1 MKTTVLKVMG
11 GIVVLALLWTGYS
24 YFGVYHMPLPWKV
37 TNPHDPQFNEEAF
50 RFEDYYGRDGSE
62 RLRESMRVMF
72 PIGTPKAKVDRIL
85 YENQPKYTEATK
97 WGAVMKKDE
106 RPRKPDEL
114 NVYRYSYRP
123 YPNPLNIFLVI
134 VFYDAHDRVKEIDEI
149 RKGPLYN
156 TNFFGEN

>member
-1 MKTTVLKVMG
+1 MG

-97 WGAVMKKDE
+97 WGAYIGKIE
-106 RPRKPDEL
+106 GGHPRKPDER
-114 NVYRYSYRP
+114 NVYRYSYP
-123 YPNPLNIFLVI
+123 PHPGAINVFFVI
-134 VFYDAHDRVKEIDEI
+134 VFYDANDRVKEIYDN

-156 TNFFGEN
+156 ANFFGEN